1 MRDGGERGGG
11 MVERERGRNFSGG
24 RVEDERQEEIRL
36 GGCGIQRQYND
47 GSGGRG
53 WELAAGPYER
63 ANVRLS
69 VIKSLP
75 YFYTK

>member
-1 MRDGGERGGG
+1 M
-11 MVERERGRNFSGG
+11 
-24 RVEDERQEEIRL
+24 EDERQEEIRL

-53 WELAAGPYER
+53 WELAALPCER
-63 ANVRLS
+63 SNARPA

-75 YFYTK
+75 HLATSNGHPIFPFPNILSFPVLYLLSLY

>member
-1 MRDGGERGGG
+1 M
-11 MVERERGRNFSGG
+11 
-24 RVEDERQEEIRL
+24 EDERQEEIRL

-53 WELAAGPYER
+53 WELAALPCER
-63 ANVRLS
+63 SNARPT

-75 YFYTK
+75 IFIWSELHLLSLLSSFDI